1 MNRRVKAHGAHG
13 LDAHVIAGE
22 EARDDAVYRA
32 DGVSD
37 LTPEARKI
45 LDALAVQERTFD
57 ELVAETGL
65 DAASLNATLSMLE
78 LAMKIVRDSSQ
89 MYSLR
94 RFA

>member
-1 MNRRVKAHGAHG
+1 MQ
-13 LDAHVIAGE
+13 LDLLPLDFNVSE
-22 EARDDAVYRA
+22 PEAAYRA

-57 ELVAETGL
+57 ELAAETGL

-78 LAMKIVRDSSQ
+78 LAMKIVRDPSQ